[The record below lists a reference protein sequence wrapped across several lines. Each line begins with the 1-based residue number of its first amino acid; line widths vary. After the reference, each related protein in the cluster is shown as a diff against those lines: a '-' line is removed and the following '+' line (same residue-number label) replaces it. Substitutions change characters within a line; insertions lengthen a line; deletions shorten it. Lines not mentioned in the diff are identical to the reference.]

1 MSPSSALFASGS
13 RLGNQLA
20 FLAEIDRLKDVLRR
34 SLVAGSGRRENSAE
48 HSWHLAMMLL
58 VLGEDPSPLGP
69 VDRERVLKMVLVH
82 DLVEIDADDTFCY
95 DAAGNATKAAREL
108 AAAERI
114 FQLLPADQAAQMRAW
129 WDEFEAGVTP
139 EAKLAQALDR
149 LQPILQNLRTEGR
162 SWREHGVT
170 KAQVLDRNR
179 KIGEAWP
186 EIWQELLPQIEEAER
201 RGWLRG

>member
-1 MSPSSALFASGS
+1 MTPPFALFTLGS
-13 RLGNQLA
+13 RLGKQLA

-34 SLVAGSGRRENSAE
+34 TLAGRTGRRENSAE
-48 HSWHLAMMLL
+48 HSWHLALMAL
-58 VLGEDPSPLGP
+58 VLGEEATALGP
-69 VDRERVLKMVLVH
+69 IDRERVLKMVLVH

-114 FQLLPADQAAQMRAW
+114 FRLLPADQAAHMRAW
-129 WDEFEAGVTP
+129 WDEFEAGITP

-149 LQPILQNLRTEGR
+149 LQPILQNLHTEGR

-170 KAQVLDRNR
+170 KAQVLERNR
-179 KIGEAWP
+179 KIGDALP
-186 EIWQELLPQIEEAER
+186 DIWAELLPRIDEAER
-201 RGWLRG
+201 KGWLNG